1 MGGSLLPGATIAES
15 HPAGPAGAT
24 HYEHIGL
31 SGRTL
36 NAEDSKIAMARFLN
50 ELLPNA

>member
-1 MGGSLLPGATIAES
+1 MGGSLLPGLPGATIAES
-15 HPAGPAGAT
+15 HPAGAT

-50 ELLPNA
+50 ELFPNA